1 MEKMLSMITLRSSS
15 QVNDYDATQSH
26 PLPCF
31 SSQVLA
37 VRDKLPDLRAIVQ
50 YGEEEVEHDGVVS
63 WEEFQVGNDGSG
75 DDDDNNSKFTMT
87 KPKEQ
92 QAMGRFEAA
101 VFLSNKIERNS
112 ILCVNQALGRS
123 LGEEELRLRL
133 EEQVFFLLLSTSFHF
148 YFIHVQC
155 TG

>member
-1 MEKMLSMITLRSSS
+1 MSMITLRSSS
-15 QVNDYDATQSH
+15 QVLLNDYDATQSL

-75 DDDDNNSKFTMT
+75 DDDDHNSNFTMT

-92 QAMGRFEAA
+92 QAMGRFA
-101 VFLSNKIERNS
+101 
-112 ILCVNQALGRS
+112 LCSFS
-123 LGEEELRLRL
+123 L
-133 EEQVFFLLLSTSFHF
+133 Q
-148 YFIHVQC
+148 QN
-155 TG
+155 

>member
-1 MEKMLSMITLRSSS
+1 MMSMITLRSSS
-15 QVNDYDATQSH
+15 QVNDYDATQSL

-75 DDDDNNSKFTMT
+75 DDDDHNSNFTMT

-92 QAMGRFEAA
+92 QATGRFA
-101 VFLSNKIERNS
+101 
-112 ILCVNQALGRS
+112 LCSFS
-123 LGEEELRLRL
+123 L
-133 EEQVFFLLLSTSFHF
+133 Q
-148 YFIHVQC
+148 QN
-155 TG
+155 

>member
-1 MEKMLSMITLRSSS
+1 MMSMITLRSSS
-15 QVNDYDATQSH
+15 QVNDYDATQSL

-50 YGEEEVEHDGVVS
+50 YGEEEVDHDGVVS

-75 DDDDNNSKFTMT
+75 DDDDDHNSNFTMT

-92 QAMGRFEAA
+92 QAMGQFAIYS
-101 VFLSNKIERNS
+101 F
-112 ILCVNQALGRS
+112 S
-123 LGEEELRLRL
+123 L
-133 EEQVFFLLLSTSFHF
+133 Q
-148 YFIHVQC
+148 QN
-155 TG
+155 